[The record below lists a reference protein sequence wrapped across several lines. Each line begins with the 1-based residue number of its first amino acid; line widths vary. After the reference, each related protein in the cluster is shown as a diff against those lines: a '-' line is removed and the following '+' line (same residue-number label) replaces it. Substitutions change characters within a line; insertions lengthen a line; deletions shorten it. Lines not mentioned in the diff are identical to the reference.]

1 MGLLIRL
8 IVFLLTAFVALY
20 AVAATV
26 SLLIGLG
33 RFLLGAPGAIRADLQ
48 ERRRVHSEPTR
59 LLRYVRNEAERDPPA
74 LPPGHP

>member
-8 IVFLLTAFVALY
+8 IVFLTTAFVALY
-20 AVAATV
+20 ALAATV

-33 RFLLGAPGAIRADLQ
+33 RFLLGAPGAIRADLAARKRAQ
-48 ERRRVHSEPTR
+48 AELPRT
-59 LLRYVRNEAERDPPA
+59 LRYVRNEADRDPPA